1 MINLTIA
8 FDYIQTNIESAL
20 YLSIYDHKD
29 TLIIGLNRIV
39 DSGGGFL
46 MWVWN
51 WWSLKHVLCGFFFPH
66 WATWALALQ
75 EKDVET
81 VMIYKSF
88 T

>member
-46 MWVWN
+46 M
-51 WWSLKHVLCGFFFPH
+51 
-66 WATWALALQ
+66 
-75 EKDVET
+75 
-81 VMIYKSF
+81 
-88 T
+88 